1 MAYLEIEKRAVN
13 EKKKDGGSPGNGEDS
28 TLVGN
33 VFILKRY
40 EMEIQA
46 SEENPYLEGYSW
58 MQQEWQVLE
67 NGAVRL
73 TMHDEHVVHYLCM
86 PMSSVSSS

>member
-46 SEENPYLEGYSW
+46 SEENPYLEGYS
-58 MQQEWQVLE
+58 
-67 NGAVRL
+67 
-73 TMHDEHVVHYLCM
+73 
-86 PMSSVSSS
+86 